1 MPGRTRD
8 EYLDLRRQYQPENIK
23 LVIIAESPPDS
34 GLYFYD
40 PAGAV
45 SEPLFRAFMPDL
57 NSQNV
62 LRRTWLL
69 FLLSF
74 SGQERHSGPKCSATF
89 SPVSDFDQ
97 PLGRVNVVH
106 NRRSS
111 PSSAHSARP
120 GQAYVASMEAGR
132 ADSKLLKR
140 V

>member
-1 MPGRTRD
+1 MRGLATA
-8 EYLDLRRQYQPENIK
+8 LRVPSWGYPC
-23 LVIIAESPPDS
+23 LGS
-34 GLYFYD
+34 G
-40 PAGAV
+40 V
-45 SEPLFRAFMPDL
+45 RPDL

-62 LRRTWLL
+62 LRRAWLL